1 MPDMAD
7 GWTIAVDRER
17 CMGTGTCLVYAAS
30 SLELAA
36 DGKVAVVHPI
46 TDDLAAVQSAVESC
60 PTEALSIVSATK

>member
-1 MPDMAD
+1 
-7 GWTIAVDRER
+7 
-17 CMGTGTCLVYAAS
+17 MGTGTCLVYAAS